1 MAQSHQGFPVNSRR
15 GGFTLIEMLVS
26 VMLVAFAVSA
36 VATLFRH
43 AEYSALKARIEGR
56 VAAIA
61 RYHSARMLYLP
72 YNRLLDPELT
82 TVENGFLYH
91 PADGSGYADLY
102 PYTVRTTRSAGDPS
116 GDEISISTFIEW
128 EEPSPNFSSPTSL
141 QKRIDLGSH
150 VRRRF

>member
-1 MAQSHQGFPVNSRR
+1 
-15 GGFTLIEMLVS
+15 
-26 VMLVAFAVSA
+26 MLVAFAVSA

-56 VAAIA
+56 VAALS

-72 YNRLLDPELT
+72 YNRLLDPGLAT
-82 TVENGFLYH
+82 AENGFLYH

-102 PYTVRTTRSAGDPS
+102 PYTVRTILSAEDPS
-116 GDEISISTFIEW
+116 GNEIRISTAIEW
-128 EEPSPNFSSPTSL
+128 EEPSLNFSSPTNL